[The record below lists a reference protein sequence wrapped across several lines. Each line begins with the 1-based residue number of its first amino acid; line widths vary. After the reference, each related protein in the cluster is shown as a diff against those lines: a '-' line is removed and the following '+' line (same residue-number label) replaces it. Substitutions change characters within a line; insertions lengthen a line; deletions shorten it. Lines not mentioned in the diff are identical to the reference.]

1 MTGGGLDG
9 SGTRAAITVGRA
21 NIVWTIE
28 VRARGAQAELIVG
41 VGVLEVAVAEVASSS
56 VHPCMTGRWSRIL
69 GASLVRRA
77 RVSLPRTM

>member
-21 NIVWTIE
+21 NIVWIE